1 MASGR
6 INRNVPCRAG
16 GLGGN
21 TSTVTRGRDRY
32 RLESSSTTPPIGCHR
47 TTRANIRSH
56 LYGGPQGWNPHF
68 LRTRKLPGKGIKP
81 FEPGSFEVRCGRAL
95 NGPDQTTFAFIP
107 NTLLHLRASDSPS
120 PEPTGVRAFASHP
133 NTLLHLRASDRPE
146 PDRAGRERV
155 CSHPN
160 ALVRLRAS
168 DAVWPSG
175 AGVRPAPLRI
185 SFDGRVLLK
194 AVEPAPLRHAI
205 TWVNFVKNSPVSNS
219 RGTPT
224 KSSLVKKR
232 G

>member
-32 RLESSSTTPPIGCHR
+32 RLESSPTTPPIGCHR

-68 LRTRKLPGKGIKP
+68 LRTRTLSRKGLKP
-81 FEPGSFEVRCGRAL
+81 FEPGSSEVRCGRAL
-95 NGPDQTTFAFIP
+95 NGPGQATFAFIP

-133 NTLLHLRASDRPE
+133 NTLLHLRASDRPDPADPRWSVCVTPE
-146 PDRAGRERV
+146 CPGTLKGVGCCVAQRGGRPPCATAHFIRWE
-155 CSHPN
+155 
-160 ALVRLRAS
+160 
-168 DAVWPSG
+168 G
-175 AGVRPAPLRI
+175 
-185 SFDGRVLLK
+185 F
-194 AVEPAPLRHAI
+194 
-205 TWVNFVKNSPVSNS
+205 T
-219 RGTPT
+219 
-224 KSSLVKKR
+224 
-232 G
+232 